1 MEKPSDKLH
10 SKQSSAKYAIWK
22 RDKIESKHDELN
34 DWWKERDNDKAKVID
49 TLEGEIEDLQKKLE
63 DGRRREEDLEK
74 SLKESQNEIQKSEQD
89 KAELS
94 VSLYQKSLKHEVTRQ
109 MLADTHTQYGAALA
123 EVERRRDSVVAQMQR
138 TMDECRTMAIQTQ
151 NAFTDM
157 KNQAKRLEHV
167 VLNLKNELVQM
178 EEGKKRV
185 VENFKDEL
193 SQKDKVIE
201 NEKQRRKTDKKEAV
215 LDKSEQ
221 DKIITEQGERITDL
235 EKEKESLNLLLI
247 STCKKCSVLSNK
259 VEEVEVVKEG
269 MRAVGFEMAAV
280 QETNFLLKSGVNAM
294 RRKIKRL
301 EEERRTEKY
310 QFKEMQEKLTET
322 KQQNVTL
329 TENKR
334 LLISKLKMSEKE
346 LNKKQEETRILGT
359 RMLRLNADVESCAQ
373 VIHDPRKVKIGVQKM
388 KEQCPSYDKVRVG
401 EETKED
407 YQLRLYFLNKK
418 LHLSETRHESSIKE
432 GKRLQHQLT
441 EAQDHVHMLRDHFI
455 GLLKEKKLE
464 VENLNKELKNKAKRP
479 PVTKRSPNL
488 PSQAQMQQTSA

>member
-1 MEKPSDKLH
+1 MEIPSDKLY

-22 RDKIESKHDELN
+22 RNKIKSKHDELN
-34 DWWKERDNDKAKVID
+34 DWRKERDSDKAKVID

-63 DGRRREEDLEK
+63 DGRRREADLEK
-74 SLKESQNEIQKSEQD
+74 SLKESQKSERD
-89 KAELS
+89 KAELREA
-94 VSLYQKSLKHEVTRQ
+94 LYQKSLQHAVTRQ
-109 MLADTHTQYGAALA
+109 MLADTHIQYGAALA
-123 EVERRRDSVVAQMQR
+123 EVERRRDSVVAHMQR
-138 TMDECRTMAIQTQ
+138 TMDACSTMAIQTQ
-151 NAFTDM
+151 NAFTEM
-157 KNQAKRLEHV
+157 KKQAKRLEHV
-167 VLNLKNELVQM
+167 VLNLKKELVQF
-178 EEGKKRV
+178 EEEKQRV

-193 SQKDKVIE
+193 SQKDKVIK
-201 NEKQRRKTDKKEAV
+201 NEKQGRKTDKEDAV
-215 LDKSEQ
+215 FDKMEQ

-235 EKEKESLNLLLI
+235 ENDKVSLNLLLI
-247 STCKKCSVLSNK
+247 SISKKCSVLSNK
-259 VEEVEVVKEG
+259 VEEIEVVKEG
-269 MRAVGFEMAAV
+269 MRAVGSEMAAV

-301 EEERRTEKY
+301 EMERQTEKEK
-310 QFKEMQEKLTET
+310 FKEMQEHLTET

-359 RMLRLNADVESCAQ
+359 RMMRLNADIESCAC
-373 VIHDPRKVKIGVQKM
+373 VIHDTKKLKTGVLKM
-388 KEQCPSYDKVRVG
+388 KEQCPSYDEVRVG

-407 YQLRLYFLNKK
+407 YQHRIYFLNKK

-432 GKRLQHQLT
+432 VKHLQHQLT
-441 EAQDHVHMLRDHFI
+441 EAQEHVHMVRVQFI

-479 PVTKRSPNL
+479 PVTRDPPTCPVGPK
-488 PSQAQMQQTSA
+488 